1 MEEVEEPVE
10 QVEQIIME
18 VLEVEAAAVAVP
30 VGVMLVALATL
41 EQAVHR
47 VVQPRNKLL
56 VVIHGIMYIMLLTL

>member
-1 MEEVEEPVE
+1 
-10 QVEQIIME
+10 ME
-18 VLEVEAAAVAVP
+18 VLEVEAAAEAALA
-30 VGVMLVALATL
+30 GVMLAALATL